1 VQVRVGWTVTPQDDR
16 LVWIVV
22 SPWECEGCAATVAAG
37 RAGRGSLELE
47 PLQRGPQLSAA
58 VPLGEVLLDFRG
70 QRGEFPADA
79 VLGLLPD
86 DPAAGVNHAGG
97 DDAAAGSVLDME
109 RSAHKRRSCHTAPTE
124 LGYAGREM
132 CCAIDPCMPG
142 RTSSDAGPRNGRAL
156 AAGSRILP
164 GESFERGL
172 GVAENSAGRDGVF
185 RQRLRQELG
194 LDSDLPDA
202 LDRAA
207 GLVRTYGAGGYT
219 GTAFDTYGHND
230 PVWITSDDLI
240 AVSMLSI
247 QIREQSTS
255 SLRPT
260 SILALDAWGGRVN
273 ELLGGVPADRD
284 LHTLTESE
292 FDRWLGPGSP
302 GEELYWLLRKQVGIP
317 RVAVYKLLARK
328 RLALFPIRDTVVEK
342 ALGQKADPWWRPWW
356 QALACDSEIV
366 GRLEE
371 IRQAS
376 GASHLSLLRVAD
388 IVVWMAH
395 RPAGD
400 TEAEE

>member
-1 VQVRVGWTVTPQDDR
+1 
-16 LVWIVV
+16 
-22 SPWECEGCAATVAAG
+22 
-37 RAGRGSLELE
+37 
-47 PLQRGPQLSAA
+47 
-58 VPLGEVLLDFRG
+58 
-70 QRGEFPADA
+70 
-79 VLGLLPD
+79 
-86 DPAAGVNHAGG
+86 
-97 DDAAAGSVLDME
+97 M
-109 RSAHKRRSCHTAPTE
+109 
-124 LGYAGREM
+124 
-132 CCAIDPCMPG
+132 
-142 RTSSDAGPRNGRAL
+142 
-156 AAGSRILP
+156 
-164 GESFERGL
+164 
-172 GVAENSAGRDGVF
+172 AEDSAGRDGVF

-194 LDSDLPDA
+194 LDSALPDA

-260 SILALDAWGGRVN
+260 SILALDAWGGRVT

-342 ALGQKADPWWRPWW
+342 ALRQTADPWWRPWW